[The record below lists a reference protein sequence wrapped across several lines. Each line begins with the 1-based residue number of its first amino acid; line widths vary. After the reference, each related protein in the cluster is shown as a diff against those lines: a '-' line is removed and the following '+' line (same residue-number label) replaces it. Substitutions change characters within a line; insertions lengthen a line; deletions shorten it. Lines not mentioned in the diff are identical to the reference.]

1 MQFIHAFLF
10 PKNVKKE
17 IYVSLESQML
27 FVYCEE
33 LVSKKRFIIAV
44 LGPAVILG
52 IIPYIVWYMIAPTIS
67 FPITLIMLLF
77 AIANVACAV
86 GDFLNTYN
94 CVRQVPKDGKVFN
107 RGLHSY
113 WVQ

>member
-1 MQFIHAFLF
+1 
-10 PKNVKKE
+10 
-17 IYVSLESQML
+17 ML